1 MIISPIIFY
10 LLLGATL
17 ALILMYLDT
26 KIADNP
32 KTKTTYLKGMALGGV
47 IGAFV
52 VWLAGVDSL
61 PGFGSKYIPVVDDEV
76 FTGMPDF

>member
-1 MIISPIIFY
+1 
-10 LLLGATL
+10 
-17 ALILMYLDT
+17 
-26 KIADNP
+26 
-32 KTKTTYLKGMALGGV
+32 LGGV